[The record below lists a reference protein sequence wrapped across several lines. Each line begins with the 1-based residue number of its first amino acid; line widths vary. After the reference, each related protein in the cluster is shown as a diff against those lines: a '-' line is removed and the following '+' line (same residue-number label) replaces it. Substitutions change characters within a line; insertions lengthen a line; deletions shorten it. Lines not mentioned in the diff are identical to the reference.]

1 MDGTR
6 LVQRFS
12 CRAGVLPNGAP
23 GAWWR
28 GVLYPLLPSGAD
40 GSACIDVGTPAPAAP
55 VTAHALLAGEEASWV
70 LVQGSTA
77 DLEAART
84 ALARNGVAI
93 SRHGRWLGE
102 PVAGRD
108 FDFFLR
114 CDGWLEAELVD
125 RLLGHAAIDAP
136 MSDPAAR
143 VAVLEQRLAD
153 MRAELS
159 SLRALLV
166 RAQRASPTPDQ
177 PVQMPAEPTVSYAAL
192 QAALA
197 RADALE
203 ARLQHAASPAPRAVL
218 RLKDE
223 LAEILAALR
232 PDVILLRDSPMVITG
247 EFSSRT
253 GILRAIAEL
262 PQAGSRPEGWK
273 MLRGADRWW
282 ERHVNTGSNDLGR
295 AYARFDTH
303 ARRWSLLV
311 GMKADQQQ
319 DIDWLNRQG

>member
-12 CRAGVLPNGAP
+12 CRAGTLPDGAP

-28 GVLYPLLPSGAD
+28 GVLYPVLPGGED
-40 GSACIDVGTPAPAAP
+40 GSPRIDVGTPGLPGA
-55 VTAHALLAGEEASWV
+55 VTAHALVAGEEASWV

-77 DLEAART
+77 DLEATRA
-84 ALARNGVAI
+84 ALTRNGVTI
-93 SRHGRWLGE
+93 SRQGRWLGE
-102 PVAGRD
+102 SVGGRD

-114 CDGWLEAELVD
+114 CDGCLESKLVD
-125 RLLGHAAIDAP
+125 RFLAHTVVDAAQT
-136 MSDPAAR
+136 DPATRLAL
-143 VAVLEQRLAD
+143 LEQRLAD
-153 MRAELS
+153 MRAEMAT
-159 SLRALLV
+159 LRALLI
-166 RAQRASPTPDQ
+166 RARQASSAPARLNDQ
-177 PVQMPAEPTVSYAAL
+177 PAEPTATYAAL
-192 QAALA
+192 QEALA

-203 ARLQHAASPAPRAVL
+203 ARLSTAASPAPRAVL

-223 LAEILAALR
+223 LAEILTALR
-232 PDVILLRDSPMVITG
+232 PDVTLLRDSPMVITG